1 MKRNP
6 YCICRPLLINA
17 LETRKKGRRRGGI
30 PQMDQI
36 EKGYRALLKKIDEL
50 DAKREEL
57 SEEVRAREAALMA
70 RMGELTAP
78 LVARIGMNMLK
89 MGKQD
94 TKGEMYDTVYYP
106 LKMILLGKTDPV
118 AHRPDN
124 VSKKVDDQFCVLA
137 EDGRFYELMFSTTG
151 IVVDSYQNPL
161 SPEDALQIYGHE
173 IMVMLYRAMRDYLEG
188 QKELIDALEKTL
200 AFVRAEK

>member
-1 MKRNP
+1 
-6 YCICRPLLINA
+6 
-17 LETRKKGRRRGGI
+17 
-30 PQMDQI
+30 MDQI
-36 EKGYRALLKKIDEL
+36 EKGYRELLKKIDEFNS
-50 DAKREEL
+50 KRDEL

-70 RMGELTAP
+70 RMGEMTAP

-89 MGKQD
+89 RGKAD
-94 TKGEMYDTVYYP
+94 TKGEMYDTVYYQQ
-106 LKMILLGKTDPV
+106 KMIVLGKTDPV

-124 VSKKVDDQFCVLA
+124 ISKKVDDQFCVLA
-137 EDGRFYELMFSTTG
+137 EDGRFYEMMYSTEG

-188 QKELIDALEKTL
+188 QKELLDVVEKTL
-200 AFVRAEK
+200 AFVLAEK